1 MDIERRGFLSAA
13 GALLLAG
20 GTAGWATQAEARTNN
35 QRRRRRGNDE
45 VLQQLVSV
53 RQGPDSLPYIGM
65 TFDDG
70 PHPTNTPALLDILK
84 ARNIRAT
91 FYVIGWRVAKNPEI
105 VKRIVDEGHELGNHT
120 WSHPALAGV
129 GKTRLFREIDRTNEA
144 IYNAV
149 RMVPVTMRSPYGSL
163 TTAQAK
169 LIHAERGLITTMW
182 SVDPEDWRRPGS
194 SVVAN
199 RIVSR
204 SKNGSIVLSHD
215 IHSPTIRAMPA
226 ALDGLV
232 ERGFEF
238 STLSMLIGARD
249 WNRKRF
255 TWTPPAT

>member
-1 MDIERRGFLSAA
+1 MEKGRRDFITTA
-13 GALLLAG
+13 GALLVASG
-20 GTAGWATQAEARTNN
+20 ASGWAMPAAARTSSP
-35 QRRRRRGNDE
+35 RRRRRGNDE
-45 VLQQLVSV
+45 VLRQLVSV
-53 RQGPDSLPYIGM
+53 KQGPDSLPYVAM

-70 PHPTNTPALLDILK
+70 PHPTHTPALLDILK

-91 FYVIGWRVAKNPEI
+91 FYVIGWRVAKYPDI

-129 GKTRLFREIDRTNEA
+129 GQSRMFRELDRTNEA
-144 IYNAV
+144 IFNAV
-149 RMVPVTMRSPYGSL
+149 RKVPVTMRPPYGSL
-163 TTAQAK
+163 RTSQAK
-169 LIHAERGLITTMW
+169 LIHSERSLLTTMW

-204 SKNGSIVLSHD
+204 SKNGSIVLTHD

-232 ERGFEF
+232 ERGFAF
-238 STLSMLIGARD
+238 STVSMLIGARD

-255 TWTPPAT
+255 TWTPPVT